1 MRKRIAGRKLNRSKS
16 ARKALFRSLVASLV
30 AHGQIKT
37 TLTKAKFMQGRLDK
51 LVTLAK
57 NGELHSV
64 KRLVSLLGND
74 KETAHRL
81 VTIVKSFTRTS
92 GFTRIVRLPQRRGDA
107 SKIALIS
114 WVDEVVEEKK
124 AKEVDVKKE
133 KAKEKTAKKTKSVA
147 KKVVKSNE
155 KLKK

>member
-1 MRKRIAGRKLNRSKS
+1 MRKKVAGRKLNRTKS
-16 ARKALFRSLVASLV
+16 ARKALFRALVASLV

-57 NGELHSV
+57 KGDLHSV

-74 KETAHRL
+74 KETARRL
-81 VTIVKSFTRTS
+81 VTVVGSFKRTS

-107 SKIALIS
+107 SKIAQIS

-124 AKEVDVKKE
+124 AKEVDSKKSKKE
-133 KAKEKTAKKTKSVA
+133 KTKE
-147 KKVVKSNE
+147 KVVKKPKAES
-155 KLKK
+155 KKVLKKK